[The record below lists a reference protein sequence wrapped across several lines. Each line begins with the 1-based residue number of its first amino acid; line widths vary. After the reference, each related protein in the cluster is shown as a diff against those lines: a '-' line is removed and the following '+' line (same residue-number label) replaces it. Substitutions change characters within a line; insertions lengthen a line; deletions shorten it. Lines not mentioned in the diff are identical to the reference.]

1 MKLSTLIDGRD
12 PVTLYDDDNVA
23 LAVHTMLLAD
33 IRHIPILRDG
43 NLVGVVTERDLLAHK
58 ARRGKPGLG
67 DLLSTV
73 MTKPV
78 VTARPDMD
86 VAEAADLM
94 LSGRLGCLPVVDGR
108 AIVGVVTRSDVIAA
122 WRETAGEPRPDRR
135 TLLRGLMKRAPLTAS
150 AGELL
155 LDAVGRME
163 LNGVRHLP
171 VVDGEGHLV
180 GMLSD
185 RDVRT
190 AIGNALRPLGPRDA
204 VVRLESTHVADVMS
218 RRPVAVD
225 EEATLA
231 EAAALLALRRVGALA
246 VVDANH
252 RLSGIVSYVDVLRAY
267 AEGSS

>member
-1 MKLSTLIDGRD
+1 MKLGALIEGRE
-12 PVTLYDDDNVA
+12 PVTLNDDDNVA
-23 LAVHTMLLAD
+23 LAVHSMLLGN
-33 IRHIPILRDG
+33 IRHLPILRDG
-43 NLVGVVTERDLLAHK
+43 NLVGVVTERDLLAHR

-73 MTKPV
+73 MSKPPV
-78 VTARPDMD
+78 MAGPDMD
-86 VAEAADLM
+86 VGEAADLM
-94 LSGRLGCLPVVDGR
+94 LSQRLGCLPVVDGR

-122 WRETAGEPRPDRR
+122 WRENAVSRPDRR
-135 TLLRGLMKRAPLTAS
+135 TPLRRLMKSAPLTTG

-163 LNGVRHLP
+163 ANGVRHLP
-171 VVDGEGHLV
+171 VVDAEGRLV

-190 AIGNALRPLGPRDA
+190 AIGNATRPLGRKDA
-204 VVRLESTHVADVMS
+204 VVRLESMHVEEVMS
-218 RRPVAVD
+218 RRPIAVD

-246 VVDANH
+246 IVDANH
-252 RLSGIVSYVDVLRAY
+252 RLRGIVSYVDVLRAY
-267 AEGSS
+267 AEGSA